1 MKNFTK
7 GSNEGGDHW
16 KRRYLQDTK
25 HSIGVPLQPLQQL
38 YNLGFVISSMKE
50 MGLEF
55 SPVHILV
62 VIGWI

>member
-1 MKNFTK
+1 MKTFTK
-7 GSNEGGDHW
+7 GSNEGGDPW
-16 KRRYLQDTK
+16 KLRYIQDTK
-25 HSIGVPLQPLQQL
+25 HSIGVPLQPLKQL

-55 SPVHILV
+55 FPVHILV